1 MESMADKRKRRFE
14 ATNRK
19 KQALEEFTATLPK
32 SKLDFQTATTSV
44 TTTMQ
49 QRQQEQEEIANNK
62 SDDNSST
69 NSKAKQL
76 VDAQMESVKMLSHVA
91 ERLNETL
98 ERQGGIENFF
108 CSNEKC
114 NYLVVDGFLS
124 PKYCNELQQESEYLY
139 NTDDSVIPGALG
151 TGEFVIRLEGGEQQ
165 YPKCPRSIEFI
176 VSMTKTLATM
186 LNHRI
191 AVTQQQQQQQHEPE
205 SKSKSIS
212 SNSKGNSK
220 GNTSNI
226 TVELDDGV
234 CAQATARIFDRSALL
249 ASLRLLLGSNNN
261 NGNSNNDDDDDDDD
275 DVQQQQEEE
284 ETIIEKVNSTSRPL
298 QLLSQH
304 DPVIDNSSSDNTTTT
319 NNSERDL
326 RTVSIL
332 YYLVPSEWNE
342 ECGGHLTFR
351 RGNNDDDSDNKDDD
365 DDDDDSNV
373 VTVYAKRN
381 RLVLWKSQDTVYRRE
396 PFLGKNDRNNT
407 NNVTRASTIE
417 LHLVERK
424 Q

>member
-1 MESMADKRKRRFE
+1 MQLAKLLPYPSVSTIYKR
-14 ATNRK
+14 
-19 KQALEEFTATLPK
+19 QYLGVYGPLVGDWYPQ
-32 SKLDFQTATTSV
+32 D
-44 TTTMQ
+44 
-49 QRQQEQEEIANNK
+49 QRH
-62 SDDNSST
+62 ST
-69 NSKAKQL
+69 GSQL
-76 VDAQMESVKMLSHVA
+76 H
-91 ERLNETL
+91 TH
-98 ERQGGIENFF
+98 
-108 CSNEKC
+108 
-114 NYLVVDGFLS
+114 
-124 PKYCNELQQESEYLY
+124 
-139 NTDDSVIPGALG
+139 T
-151 TGEFVIRLEGGEQQ
+151 
-165 YPKCPRSIEFI
+165 
-176 VSMTKTLATM
+176 
-186 LNHRI
+186 H
-191 AVTQQQQQQQHEPE
+191 
-205 SKSKSIS
+205 
-212 SNSKGNSK
+212 
-220 GNTSNI
+220 
-226 TVELDDGV
+226 
-234 CAQATARIFDRSALL
+234 
-249 ASLRLLLGSNNN
+249 
-261 NGNSNNDDDDDDDD
+261 